1 MLFLEI
7 NKYFKNIPPPSVS
20 NIDFIHNYFF
30 EYHEKNQ
37 KIFTLKIDI
46 KTLKFNSF
54 HPVLKNE
61 DRNYLI
67 RASNIDYVKEKIQE
81 IINKEYRQIKII
93 NNYAG
98 LEVDNME
105 NVNIELT
112 DDLIIN
118 IYLEFKPIIIPHN
131 KYDDYKGDV
140 LNMPIRI
147 FRALLDFNEGL
158 PLIYNN

>member
-1 MLFLEI
+1 MFLEI
-7 NKYFKNIPPPSVS
+7 NKYFKNISPPSIS
-20 NIDFIHNYFF
+20 NIDFRHNYFF

-54 HPVLKNE
+54 HPVLENE

-67 RASNIDYVKEKIQE
+67 RAPNIDYIKEKIQE
-81 IINKEYRQIKII
+81 IINKEYRKIIII

-98 LEVDNME
+98 NDNME
-105 NVNIELT
+105 KVNIELT
-112 DDLIIN
+112 DDFIIN
-118 IYLEFKPIIIPHN
+118 IYLEFKPVIISHN
-131 KYDDYKGDV
+131 KYNDYEEEI
-140 LNMPIRI
+140 LNMTMRI
-147 FRALLDFNEGL
+147 FRDLLDLNEGL